1 MPSGVK
7 PPAADA
13 GASTKVTILS
23 TESIATPSQRQT
35 GSGESCTA
43 CGAPLAADQR
53 YCLQCGERRMPVSG
67 FLQAGPPM
75 GASAAPS
82 AQPVPPVPPA
92 AAGPAQRGEWWQR
105 NNTLSVI
112 AGVGVLLLAMGV
124 GILIGRSSSSPRA
137 ARPEVVT
144 IGSLPTSGV
153 AGGGT
158 AAEATFKSDWPAGKS
173 AYTVQL
179 QTLPEAGTTV
189 SQVEQA
195 KSSAGAKG
203 ATAVGALK
211 SEEFASLTAG
221 SYIVYSGQYKKQAE
235 AHKALAALKKEFPSA
250 KVIHVANGS
259 GSSSGGKAAAK
270 GSGSDLN
277 HPAPA
282 SVLEGVSK
290 ARGKSYEEKSKN
302 LPNVV
307 ETG

>member
-1 MPSGVK
+1 VPPS
-7 PPAADA
+7 PP
-13 GASTKVTILS
+13 SL
-23 TESIATPSQRQT
+23 
-35 GSGESCTA
+35 
-43 CGAPLAADQR
+43 
-53 YCLQCGERRMPVSG
+53 
-67 FLQAGPPM
+67 AGP
-75 GASAAPS
+75 SA
-82 AQPVPPVPPA
+82 
-92 AAGPAQRGEWWQR
+92 RGR

-144 IGSLPTSGV
+144 IGSVPTTGV
-153 AGGGT
+153 AGGAG
-158 AAEATFKSDWPAGKS
+158 EATFTGDWPVGKS

-179 QTLPEAGTTV
+179 QTLPETGTTV

-195 KSSAGAKG
+195 KSSASAKG

-211 SEEFASLTAG
+211 SEEFTSLTAG
-221 SYIVYSGQYKKQAE
+221 SYIVYSGQYEKQAE
-235 AHKALAALKKEFPSA
+235 AQKALGALKKKFPGA
-250 KVIHVANGS
+250 KVIHVTNGS
-259 GSSSGGKAAAK
+259 GSSGSGAGGKSGAK

-282 SVLEGVSK
+282 SVLQGVSK
-290 ARGKSYEEKSKN
+290 AKGKSYEEKSKN